1 MFNTKSKNVF
11 YVGLMVFSMF
21 FGAGNLIFP
30 PMLGQLS
37 GTKLPVAMLGFLIS
51 AVGLPVLALVVVAKA
66 GGLYPLAKRVHPK
79 FALLFTILI
88 YLSIGPFLGIPRAAS
103 LSYEMGLAPLLNGSD
118 FDGFALLGYTLFFF
132 GIAFWLS
139 IKPTKLVDRFGKV
152 LSPLL
157 ILLIAC
163 VFVANWLN
171 PIGTLGSAMDNYASK
186 PLVQGFLDGYM
197 TMDAIAALN
206 FGIVI
211 SLVLHELG
219 FKDDKQLVGSTLRAG
234 LVAAFFLTL
243 IYFALAYLGAV
254 GSTRFGISTNG
265 AHSLNQIIHHLFGS
279 TGVVLVGVIFTL
291 ACLTTSV
298 GLMTSCAQYFN
309 KIMPKVSY
317 LNWMLTISLVSL
329 FFANFGLNRILQ
341 ISVPVLMAIYPMAI
355 ILMVLALFHKLY
367 IPSTNVYLLSIAF
380 TGFVS
385 VLDALG
391 SFGFK
396 PQFLN
401 YLPFYKHGLG
411 WVLPAVFGIV
421 FGLML
426 DFWLSYKTSTYVS
439 E

>member
-37 GTKLPVAMLGFLIS
+37 GTKLPVAMLGFLLS

>member
-37 GTKLPVAMLGFLIS
+37 GTKLPVAMLGFLLS

-426 DFWLSYKTSTYVS
+426 DFWLSYKTSG
-439 E
+439 